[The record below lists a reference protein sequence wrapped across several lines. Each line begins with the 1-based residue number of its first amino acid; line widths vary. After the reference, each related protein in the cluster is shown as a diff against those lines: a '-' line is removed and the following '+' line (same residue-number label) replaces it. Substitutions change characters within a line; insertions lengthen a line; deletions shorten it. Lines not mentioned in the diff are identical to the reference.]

1 MSAAMRGKTVGASVC
16 AQRVFTLWM
25 IRLEG
30 TALHMLKIFM
40 AELQELFDPP
50 MYIFSGYAFVS
61 Q

>member
-1 MSAAMRGKTVGASVC
+1 MSAAMHGKTVGAIVC

-25 IRLEG
+25 MRLEG

-50 MYIFSGYAFVS
+50 MYIFSGYAFAS